1 MQTRS
6 TLRACQRRPWDWA
19 PLAPASTAAAAT
31 LMISHEN
38 GSCASRAQTQ
48 TEIKDLRLTLL
59 NSIGHKR
66 KHKHTDNSLTQ
77 INRSHLLDSRE
88 LFQIE
93 SRAHLIR
100 REASQFGRPI
110 GARRAPPD
118 APGRAS
124 LCAPTCRLPVRR
136 RSTRSA
142 PRRAPHAA
150 APTAT
155 QPRASLAL
163 LACQTEPTQSQ
174 VTGLLLSRRL
184 VVCCAG
190 RVG

>member
-1 MQTRS
+1 MVGSERAGELVEQWRPKYDPPTRAAPSLQTRS

-118 APGRAS
+118 APGRAPS
-124 LCAPTCRLPVRR
+124 LRAHLRLTCASALDATGAETSAERRTQRR
-136 RSTRSA
+136 RPQRNHV
-142 PRRAPHAA
+142 RA
-150 APTAT
+150 
-155 QPRASLAL
+155 
-163 LACQTEPTQSQ
+163 
-174 VTGLLLSRRL
+174 
-184 VVCCAG
+184 
-190 RVG
+190 